1 MLSPDKVSRTDAQWD
16 DDARSEFI
24 DFDKLIAVAR
34 RQWRVVA
41 AAAVVFFVL
50 GLIYVFTAVPQYTA
64 VTNLLIDKDNSD
76 VANEVSTLSVGGFTD
91 DEGSVLS
98 QVELIKSDTIALA
111 VVDKL
116 KLLDNPIFMDP
127 SASPLSVLK
136 RLLDFKSWF
145 ADSDAAAE
153 TAEDRRE
160 DAAAA
165 LSENMTVERVGRT
178 YVLSISYTSPSPD
191 LAAQIAGAIADAYLV
206 DKLNSKYDAT
216 RRASDWL
223 QGRIDELRQKALESD
238 LAVQKFIATNGLVS
252 SNGQLLSDQ
261 QLTQLNSALIDAQGQ
276 TAQAQAKYDRIESII
291 ASGKTD
297 AIVADVLD
305 SPTITDLRKKYLDA
319 SKVEA
324 DISKRLGQDH
334 EQAVRLR
341 AEMSEYQRLMFE
353 ELGRI
358 AESYKSELDVAKTR
372 EKSLQDSV
380 SQATGISATAGETQ
394 VQLRELQRNADT
406 YRTLYQTFLARFQ
419 EATQQQSFPI
429 SDSRIITRATVPDA
443 PSKPKKPLILAA
455 SLFLGL
461 MVGAGFGAFREF
473 RDRFFRT
480 GEQVRA
486 TLNLEYLGITPLLPA
501 TAADGAAAQEPA
513 GLRHAHGVASYVVDH
528 PLSVFAETMRSAK
541 IAIDL
546 DGNERRSKLIGVV
559 SSLPGEGKSTVAT
572 NFAHLLAMQ
581 GAKTLLIDGDLRNPG
596 ATRAI
601 GRHAEAG
608 LLEAIL
614 EHRPLQNLLLVDPK
628 TKLAFLP
635 AVVKRRVPHSS
646 ELLASSS
653 MSALLDIAR
662 AHFDYVIID
671 LPPLG
676 PVVDAKAISPL
687 LDSLLYVIEW
697 GRTSRKVVR
706 STLLTEPDLVDKCA
720 GIILNKVDTEKMKLY
735 RTYGSSEYYY
745 SRYTSYYHE
754 A

>member
-1 MLSPDKVSRTDAQWD
+1 MLSPDKISRTDAQWD
-16 DDARSEFI
+16 DETPSESI

-41 AAAVVFFVL
+41 AAAVVFFAL

-76 VANEVSTLSVGGFTD
+76 VASQVSTLAIGGFAD

-116 KLLDNPIFMDP
+116 KLLDNPVFTAQ
-127 SASPLSVLK
+127 SSSPLSLLK
-136 RLLDFKSWF
+136 GLLDFKSWF

-153 TAEDRRE
+153 SDEEKRE
-160 DAAAA
+160 GAVAILDK
-165 LSENMTVERVGRT
+165 NMAIDRVGRT

-191 LAAQIAGAIADAYLV
+191 LAAQIASALADAYLV

-261 QLTQLNSALIDAQGQ
+261 QLTQLNSNLIDAQGQ

-297 AIVADVLD
+297 AIVADVLG

-324 DISKRLGQDH
+324 EIASRLGPDH
-334 EQAVRLR
+334 EQAVKLR
-341 AEMSEYQRLMFE
+341 AEMGEYQRLMFE

-372 EKSLQDSV
+372 EKSLSDSV
-380 SQATGISATAGETQ
+380 SAATGISATAGETQ

-406 YRTLYQTFLARFQ
+406 YRTLYQAFLTRFQ

-429 SDSRIITRATVPDA
+429 SDSRIITKATVPDT
-443 PSKPKKPLILAA
+443 PSKPKKPLALAI
-455 SLFLGL
+455 SLFLGI
-461 MVGAGFGAFREF
+461 MVGSGLGAFREF

-480 GEQVRA
+480 GEQVRSA
-486 TLNLEYLGITPLLPA
+486 LNLEYLGIAPLLPA
-501 TAADGAAAQEPA
+501 TVADGAAPESA
-513 GLRHAHGVASYVVDH
+513 GLRHATGVASYVVDH

-546 DGNERRSKLIGVV
+546 DGNERRSKLIGIV

-614 EHRPLQNLLLVDPK
+614 EHRPLQSLLLVDPK

-687 LDSLLYVIEW
+687 LDSLIYVIEW

-706 STLLTEPDLVDKCA
+706 STLLTEPDIVDKCA
-720 GIILNKVDTEKMKLY
+720 GVILNKVDTEKMKLY

>member
-16 DDARSEFI
+16 DEAPSEGI
-24 DFDKLIAVAR
+24 DFDRLLAVAR

-41 AAAVVFFVL
+41 VSAVIFFLL
-50 GLIYVFTAVPQYTA
+50 GLAYVFTAVPQYTA
-64 VTNLLIDKDNSD
+64 VTSLLIDKDNSD
-76 VANEVSTLSVGGFTD
+76 VASQVSTLTIGGFAD

-116 KLLDNPIFMDP
+116 KLLDNPVFTAQ
-127 SASPLSVLK
+127 STSPLSLLK
-136 RLLDFKSWF
+136 GLLNFKSWF
-145 ADSDAAAE
+145 ADSDAAE
-153 TAEDRRE
+153 ESDQEKRE
-160 DAAAA
+160 DAVAI
-165 LSENMTVERVGRT
+165 LDKNMAIDRVGRT

-191 LAAQIAGAIADAYLV
+191 LAAQIASAIADAYLV

-223 QGRIDELRQKALESD
+223 QGRIDELRQKALDSD

-276 TAQAQAKYDRIESII
+276 TAQSQAKYDRIESII

-297 AIVADVLD
+297 AIVADVLG

-324 DISKRLGQDH
+324 EIANRLGPDH
-334 EQAVRLR
+334 EQAVKLR
-341 AEMSEYQRLMFE
+341 AEMGEYQRLMFE

-372 EKSLQDSV
+372 EKSLSDSV
-380 SQATGISATAGETQ
+380 SAATGISATAGETQ

-406 YRTLYQTFLARFQ
+406 YRTLYQAFLTRFQ

-429 SDSRIITRATVPDA
+429 SDSRIITKATVPDT
-443 PSKPKKPLILAA
+443 PSKPKKPLVLAI
-455 SLFLGL
+455 SLFLGI
-461 MVGAGFGAFREF
+461 MVGGGLGAFREF

-486 TLNLEYLGITPLLPA
+486 TLNLEYLGIAPLLAA
-501 TAADGAAAQEPA
+501 TTETADQDMA
-513 GLRHAHGVASYVVDH
+513 GLRHPAGVASYVVDH

-546 DGNERRSKLIGVV
+546 DGSERRSKLIGIV

-601 GRHAEAG
+601 GRNAEAG

-653 MSALLDIAR
+653 MNALLDIAR

-676 PVVDAKAISPL
+676 PVVDAKAINPM
-687 LDSLLYVIEW
+687 LDSLIYVIEW

-706 STLLTEPDLVDKCA
+706 STLLTEPDIVEKCA
-720 GIILNKVDTEKMKLY
+720 GVILNKVDTEKMKLY

>member
-16 DDARSEFI
+16 DEAPAESI
-24 DFDKLIAVAR
+24 DFDRLIAVAR
-34 RQWRVVA
+34 RQWRVVVA
-41 AAAVVFFVL
+41 AAIAFFAL

-64 VTNLLIDKDNSD
+64 TASVLIDKDNSD
-76 VANEVSTLSVGGFTD
+76 VASQVSTMSIGGFLD
-91 DEGSVLS
+91 DDSSVLS
-98 QVELIKSDTIALA
+98 QVELIKSDTIALG
-111 VVDKL
+111 VIDKL
-116 KLLDNPIFMDP
+116 KLLDNPAFTKP
-127 SASPLSVLK
+127 AASPLSALK
-136 RLLDFKSWF
+136 SLLNFKAWF

-153 TAEDRRE
+153 SDDEKRE
-160 DAAAA
+160 DAVAF
-165 LSENMTVERVGRT
+165 LDKNMTIDRVGRT

-191 LAAQIAGAIADAYLV
+191 LAAQIANAIADSYLV

-223 QGRIDELRQKALESD
+223 QSRIDELRQKALDSD

-252 SNGQLLSDQ
+252 PNGQLLSDQ
-261 QLTQLNSALIDAQGQ
+261 QLTQLNVALIDAQGQ

-291 ASGKTD
+291 ASKNPD
-297 AIVADVLD
+297 AIVADALG
-305 SPTITDLRKKYLDA
+305 SATITALRQKYLDA
-319 SKVEA
+319 SKLQTE
-324 DISKRLGQDH
+324 ISARLGPDH

-341 AEMSEYQRLMFE
+341 GEMAEYQRLMFE
-353 ELGRI
+353 ELQRI
-358 AESYKSELDVAKTR
+358 AESDKSELDVAQTR
-372 EKSLQDSV
+372 EKSVADSV
-380 SQATGISATAGETQ
+380 SQATGISAANGETQ

-406 YRTLYQTFLARFQ
+406 YRALYQTFLTRFQ

-429 SDSRIITRATVPDA
+429 SDSRIITKPTVPDS
-443 PSKPKKPLILAA
+443 PSKPNKPLVLAA
-455 SLFLGL
+455 ALVLGI
-461 MVGAGFGAFREF
+461 MAGSGLGAFREF

-486 TLNLEYLGITPLLPA
+486 TLNLEYLGIAPLLSPL
-501 TAADGAAAQEPA
+501 ADGAAQETA
-513 GLRHAHGVASYVVDH
+513 GLRHATGVASYVVDH

-546 DGNERRSKLIGVV
+546 DGKERRSKLIGIV

-601 GRHAEAG
+601 GRNAEAG

-614 EHRPLQNLLLVDPK
+614 EHRPLQNLLMVDPK

-653 MSALLDIAR
+653 MAALLDIAR

-687 LDSLLYVIEW
+687 LDSLIYVIEW
-697 GRTSRKVVR
+697 GRTSRKVVK
-706 STLLTEPDLVDKCA
+706 STLMTEPDLVDKCA